1 MADIKEKL
9 FKESLEAAQK
19 EKAQK
24 EKEQAKT
31 ETKEDQEI
39 TPEAEVSNNGAEY
52 ADREDKVAEDK
63 AETADSDSSGETKA
77 EDESTESDEGKKKK
91 PIFGKKDKKD
101 KKDEQIAE
109 LNEKILR
116 NLAEFDN
123 FRKRTE
129 KEKSQMFEIGAKSI
143 VEKILPTLDNFE
155 RALAAVPEELKDSS
169 YVEGVEK
176 IYKQLMTSL
185 EEAGVKPIEA
195 LGAEFN
201 PEFHNAVMHEDNDEL
216 GENVISAE
224 LQKGYMYRDS
234 VVRHSMVKVAN

>member
-24 EKEQAKT
+24 EQEQNNTQDAS
-31 ETKEDQEI
+31 E
-39 TPEAEVSNNGAEY
+39 EAEVSENGAEY
-52 ADREDKVAEDK
+52 ADREDEAVQEEV
-63 AETADSDSSGETKA
+63 ETADSTQPDGTETA
-77 EDESTESDEGKKKK
+77 ACEEASDEGKKKK
-91 PIFGKKDKKD
+91 SIFNKKDKKD

-109 LNEKILR
+109 LNDRILR

-143 VEKILPTLDNFE
+143 IEKILPTIDNFD
-155 RALAAVPEELKDSS
+155 RAKAAVPEELKGSA
-169 YVEGVEK
+169 YVEGIEM

-185 EEAGVKPIEA
+185 EEAGLKPIEA
-195 LGAEFN
+195 LGAEFDPN
-201 PEFHNAVMHEDNDEL
+201 LHNAVMHEDNDEL
-216 GENVISAE
+216 GENVVSEE